1 MAFLSTGLYNPMLC
15 PSFSHILKVYL
26 VFIYLNNGPDIAL
39 QIISIV
45 KSRNTKDKTF
55 GNLAFACGYVM
66 LLVTSQVFV
75 LHSVC

>member
-1 MAFLSTGLYNPMLC
+1 MKLTYYAF
-15 PSFSHILKVYL
+15 
-26 VFIYLNNGPDIAL
+26 

-66 LLVTSQVFV
+66 LLVTNQVCSCHRQNTICPHV
-75 LHSVC
+75 LLNSYYLLVILWC